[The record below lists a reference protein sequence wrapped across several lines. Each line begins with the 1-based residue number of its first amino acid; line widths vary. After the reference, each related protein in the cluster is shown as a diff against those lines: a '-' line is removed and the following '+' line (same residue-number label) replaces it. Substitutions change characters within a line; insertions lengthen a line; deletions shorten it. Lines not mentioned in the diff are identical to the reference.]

1 MALDAFI
8 QKVADDEPHVH
19 AFVSRHDDYSRAN
32 PLPFG
37 AVCHYK
43 KDGGRFTNTP
53 AIGPSAQNF
62 HKALKEALLWTP
74 ASAED
79 IKKYGKKLYASH
91 GVEVTHLGKVKA
103 WL

>member
-1 MALDAFI
+1 MNLMYMLLSPGIMITAGQIRCLLGLYAI
-8 QKVADDEPHVH
+8 T
-19 AFVSRHDDYSRAN
+19 
-32 PLPFG
+32 
-37 AVCHYK
+37 K

-62 HKALKEALLWTP
+62 HKVLKEALLWTP

-79 IKKYGKKLYASH
+79 VKKYGKKLYASH